1 MILCGWHDV
10 AMDNIHTLINKP
22 QKHHTL
28 CVVASSAL
36 ASASVPWEKKP
47 PIQQA
52 RIEVLGT
59 QKFSSLFD
67 GVPELLTNPSVKS
80 IARFM
85 HCHDF
90 FLFFFFGLF
99 LLLSFPFIQPVSSTL
114 LPKKVLCVMTTLP
127 VTNVM
132 SYLPDNDIEIDW
144 ALNTK

>member
-90 FLFFFFGLF
+90 FLFFFW
-99 LLLSFPFIQPVSSTL
+99 SFFVVVFPVHSACFFHSS
-114 LPKKVLCVMTTLP
+114 PKKSVMCHDDFAC
-127 VTNVM
+127 N
-132 SYLPDNDIEIDW
+132 
-144 ALNTK
+144 